1 MPINLKKWYLTFLEK
16 SKKNLLEN
24 IIYCFLITVSLLYGF
39 IVRLKNLLYDR
50 KIIKPFYSGK
60 KVISIGNLSW
70 AGTGK
75 TTLTAYLHAKLSSQ
89 FKIAVIRRGY
99 GRDEGKLLAE
109 TIKNVFSSPDR
120 IEIIKKNSC
129 DFDIFIL
136 DDGFQHRK
144 LHRDLDIVIMGARE
158 FKVRYRLIP
167 ACFFREPFKALNR
180 ADILI
185 LNYKDEFADLEKI
198 KQTIKNK
205 FGRLKIYSAGY
216 KFKRFV
222 DFDNKEVTPDFFKS
236 KKIAALSG
244 IGYPQGFLNKLREL
258 RIHISKKIIYPD
270 HYELGEKEFILLTR
284 NLLQAGIENIIITSK
299 DKYHL
304 PKIEQRIKIFIMEI
318 EIEIDH
324 EQKLLE
330 EILIRLKNV
339 HAN

>member
-1 MPINLKKWYLTFLEK
+1 MPINLKKWYLSFLEK
-16 SKKNLLEN
+16 EKKNLSEN
-24 IIYCFLITVSLLYGF
+24 IIYCLLVLLSF
-39 IVRLKNLLYDR
+39 IYEFVIRLKNLLYDK
-50 KIIKPFYSGK
+50 KIIKPFCSIK

-75 TTLTAYLHAKLSSQ
+75 TTLTAYLYSKLSSQ

-99 GRDEGKLLAE
+99 GQDEGKLLSE
-109 TIKNVFSSPDR
+109 TIKTVFSSPNR
-120 IEIIKKNSC
+120 IEIIKKNC
-129 DFDIFIL
+129 RGLDLFIL

-158 FKVRYRLIP
+158 FKVPYRLIP

-185 LNYKDEFADLEKI
+185 LNYKDEFVDLEKI

-205 FGRLKIYSAGY
+205 FRRLKIYSAGY

-236 KKIAALSG
+236 KKIATFSA
-244 IGYPQGFLNKLREL
+244 IGYPQGFLNKLQEL

-270 HYELGEKEFILLTR
+270 HYELGEKEFLLLTR
-284 NLLQAGIENIIITSK
+284 NLLQAGIENMIITSK

-318 EIEIDH
+318 EIEIDN

-330 EILIRLKNV
+330 EILIRLKKCTR
-339 HAN
+339 